1 MMIDYVDRLW
11 LAIKRRKL
19 SIKAISDKSGIS
31 VTTISQIL
39 LRNNTSPKL
48 TTVQK
53 ICKTIGVKIQD
64 IFKEENDIGGG
75 E

>member
-1 MMIDYVDRLW
+1 MDYIDRLW
-11 LAIKRRKL
+11 IEIKRRKL
-19 SIKAISDKSGIS
+19 SIKAISDKTGIS

-53 ICKTIGVKIQD
+53 ICKAIGVKIQD